1 MTSSTQRS
9 AGRVG
14 PAVAALVV
22 LLSVAS
28 GAVGGAVGDD
38 TNRTASLDSVQAS
51 SHTGLTIE
59 PADITFG
66 TVAPGDRET
75 TTVSVAN
82 TADEP
87 VAISGIEM
95 TGDTEAF
102 TIDIP
107 QAIETAQQ
115 LDQTIEAPAN
125 SQRDVDIAFEPDS
138 PGEYQATLRVL
149 GPDGETL
156 VDATATGTA
165 AAGNIETS
173 TDSLTFQGTTV
184 GSTAARTLT
193 VSNTGN
199 APLSV
204 SSRVTGADTYSV
216 QDGSTLDLQ
225 PGDSERV
232 TVAFEPDSTASQTA
246 LLELRS
252 GDPDQPVYPVTLSNT
267 DTRTA
272 ISTSQQGNNRT
283 LNISVEQAEAGE
295 KVHVPIPSS
304 ANEEADGPV
313 PSSANESESVD
324 IDGISVT
331 PSRDMDMSI
340 NITDSENP
348 LSTTPDFET
357 NDNATGLRY
366 LNVSN
371 SVSNEEI
378 EQVQFTFRM
387 RKDRVANLTAAP
399 SENTTANPDAITMYR
414 YNATTGWVEEETRRI
429 RTTDTHHVYVTNG
442 TGFSEWTTAAKR
454 PDIRVADATASV
466 DAARVGDTV
475 DIQVTLRNDGGA
487 DGVFLTELL
496 LNGDVVDDRRVTVPD
511 GGTVGV
517 TFERPFDQPGDY
529 EVRVNDVSVGIIE
542 VTSGGVQ
549 QRTATTSGSSDGGD
563 TGNDGE
569 DSGDDGSGDSGLSL
583 PVMLGAGAVLLI
595 GVVGGLLYTRGG
607 EEATETVAA
616 DTDDDVIQTE
626 GFGEGGAVE
635 ESPGDT
641 GDSSPTE
648 PPGEGSDGGPER
660 DGGNDQS

>member
-1 MTSSTQRS
+1 MTFPTQRS

-22 LLSVAS
+22 LLSVAG

-59 PADITFG
+59 PSEIAFG

-75 TTVSVAN
+75 MTVSVAN
-82 TADEP
+82 TADESVP
-87 VAISGIEM
+87 ISGIEM

-102 TIDIP
+102 SIDIP

-193 VSNTGN
+193 VSNTGD

-204 SSRVTGADTYSV
+204 SSRVTGADSYSV

-232 TVAFEPDSTASQTA
+232 TVAFEPDSTDSQTA

-272 ISTSQQGNNRT
+272 ISTRQQGNDRNV
-283 LNISVEQAEAGE
+283 NISVQEATAGE
-295 KVHVPIPSS
+295 KVDV
-304 ANEEADGPV
+304 PV
-313 PSSANESESVD
+313 PSSANESESVAVD
-324 IDGISVT
+324 RISVT
-331 PSRDMDMSI
+331 PSRDTNFSM
-340 NITDSENP
+340 NVTDSENP

-357 NDNATGLRY
+357 GDNATGIRY

-371 SVSNEEI
+371 SLPNEEI
-378 EQVQFTFRM
+378 EDVQFTFRV
-387 RKDRVANLTAAP
+387 RKDRVANLTDP
-399 SENTTANPDAITMYR
+399 SNENTTANPDAITMYR
-414 YNATTGWVEEETRRI
+414 YNATTGWVEEGAKRI

-454 PDIRVADATASV
+454 PDIRVSDATASV

-475 DIQVTLRNDGGA
+475 DIQVTLQNDGGA

-511 GGTVGV
+511 DGTVGV

-529 EVRVNDVSVGIIE
+529 EVRVNEVSVGIIE

-549 QRTATTSGSSDGGD
+549 QQTATPGQSSNGGD
-563 TGNDGE
+563 TSSDGE
-569 DSGDDGSGDSGLSL
+569 DSGGDSSDDSGLSL
-583 PVMLGAGAVLLI
+583 PVMLGAGAVVLI

-607 EEATETVAA
+607 EEAATETVAA

-635 ESPGDT
+635 GSPGDA
-641 GDSSPTE
+641 GESSPTE
-648 PPGEGSDGGPER
+648 PAGEDGDGGPES
-660 DGGNDQS
+660 DGGSDQP